1 MITTSLDSNVVENF
15 SLDEIKEDVN
25 RLDYDEQR
33 IIINKIIEKL
43 NPEESTLLSLFYFKE
58 NSTEEISEIMG
69 MSKANVKVKLHRIRK
84 RLLKEVHLLMKIEH
98 KEVYQ

>member
-1 MITTSLDSNVVENF
+1 
-15 SLDEIKEDVN
+15 
-25 RLDYDEQR
+25 
-33 IIINKIIEKL
+33 
-43 NPEESTLLSLFYFKE
+43 LLSLFYFKE